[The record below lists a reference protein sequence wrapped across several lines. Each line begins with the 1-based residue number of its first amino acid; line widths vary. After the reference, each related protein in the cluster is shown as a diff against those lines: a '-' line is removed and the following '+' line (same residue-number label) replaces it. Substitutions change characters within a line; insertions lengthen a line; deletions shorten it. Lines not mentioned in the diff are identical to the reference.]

1 MMDTTKKLMTLLLV
15 LTLPVIAV
23 AEDVYDFEVDGIYY
37 KIVNDEA
44 CVTYKS
50 FSYIDH
56 DPYYESDYAGD
67 VMIPP
72 TVTYDGKTYPV
83 TSIGNCAFY
92 RRRAVTSITIPSSIT
107 SIGWSAFFDCTG
119 LTRVTI
125 TDLTAWCNI
134 DIDFN
139 SNPLY
144 YAQHLYLNDTEVT
157 DLVIPEGI
165 TEIDGFAFYGCVGL
179 TSVTIPNSVTSI
191 GEGAF
196 MECSQLSSVT
206 CLATTPPII
215 KYENCFDDECYS
227 NATLFVPAAV
237 VNMYRA
243 APIWKKFIVKSIG
256 SDNPTGENVY
266 DFEVDGIYYKIMN
279 NEAYVT
285 YQNVTYVSHDP
296 DIYTSD
302 YTGDVVIPSSV
313 TYNGQT
319 YTVTGINSHAFEGCW
334 TLTGVTIPNTVTTI
348 SFDAFKNCSGL
359 TSIEIPSSVTTV
371 YSDAFL
377 GCTGLTRVDITD
389 LVAWCNISY
398 GSIGAN
404 PLALAHHLYLNGSE
418 VTDLTIP
425 DGVTTISQSAFYG
438 CTSLRTVEIP
448 NFVTT
453 IGRYAFFECTGMT
466 RATIGNAV
474 TTIDEAAFYGCSELL
489 SVSLGNS
496 VETFGTN
503 TFGGCTHLTHIRIPD
518 SMTAIS
524 TGAFRD
530 CTGLTG
536 VTIGKSVTTIGA
548 GSFMGCTAL
557 TSIEIPNAVTEIG
570 LRAFYNCANLS
581 TVTLGNSIAA
591 IGKEAFINA
600 PSIETV
606 TCKATT
612 PPSWADASMFM
623 TNVFIHAPL
632 HVPIDFEREYKTD
645 PHWGQFLTII
655 GDVSGDEPSDNPADV
670 NGDGEVNISDI
681 NNVIDIVIM
690 GGNAGHNHT
699 PGDGS
704 IIGDVNGD
712 GEVNIGDINAIIEI
726 ILNNH

>member
-1 MMDTTKKLMTLLLV
+1 MNTITKLMTLLLALV
-15 LTLPVIAV
+15 LPVIAV
-23 AEDVYDFEVDGIYY
+23 AEDVYDFEEGGIYY

-44 CVTYKS
+44 SVTYKS

-67 VMIPP
+67 VVIPP

-179 TSVTIPNSVTSI
+179 TSVKIPNSVASI

-196 MECSQLSSVT
+196 MDCTQLNSVT

-256 SDNPTGENVY
+256 SDNPTGENIY
-266 DFEVDGIYYKIMN
+266 DFEEGGIYYKIVD

-302 YTGDVVIPSSV
+302 YTGDVVIPSTV
-313 TYNGQT
+313 THNGQT
-319 YTVTGINSHAFEGCW
+319 YTVTCINSHAFEGCW
-334 TLTGVTIPNTVTTI
+334 ALTGVTIPNSVTTI
-348 SFDAFKNCSGL
+348 SFDAFKNCTGL
-359 TSIEIPSSVTTV
+359 ASIEIPSSVTTI

-377 GCTGLTRVDITD
+377 GCTGLTRVEITD

-398 GSIGAN
+398 GGIGTN
-404 PLALAHHLYLNGSE
+404 PLYYAHHLYLDGYE
-418 VTDLTIP
+418 VTDLSIP
-425 DGVTTISQSAFYG
+425 DAVTSIGQSAFFG
-438 CTSLRTVEIP
+438 CTGLKTVEIP
-448 NFVTT
+448 NSVTT
-453 IGRYAFFECTGMT
+453 IGRYAFYQCTGLT
-466 RATIGNAV
+466 RATVGNAV
-474 TTIDEAAFYGCSELL
+474 TTIEEAAFYGCTALD

-496 VETFGTN
+496 VESFGIN
-503 TFGGCTHLTHIRIPD
+503 
-518 SMTAIS
+518 
-524 TGAFRD
+524 AFY
-530 CTGLTG
+530 
-536 VTIGKSVTTIGA
+536 
-548 GSFMGCTAL
+548 GCTAL
-557 TSIEIPNAVTEIG
+557 TGIVIPNSVTSIGVGSFWGCTSLENAIIGKCVTSIGIGAFKGCESLTSIDIPNSVTSIGAQAFSGCTGLTSVNLGSAVTTMGKDAFQNASSIG
-570 LRAFYNCANLS
+570 VLS
-581 TVTLGNSIAA
+581 
-591 IGKEAFINA
+591 
-600 PSIETV
+600 
-606 TCKATT
+606 CRATT
-612 PPSWADASMFM
+612 PPTWEDMSMF
-623 TNVFIHAPL
+623 TQNVYNHAEL
-632 HVPIDFEREYKTD
+632 HVPIDTERAYKTS
-645 PHWGQFLTII
+645 PYWGQFLKIIADVTIEIPGDVNGDGETNI
-655 GDVSGDEPSDNPADV
+655 GDTNSVIDVIINGGGIGGHSRIPACDV
-670 NGDGEVNISDI
+670 NGDGEVNISD
-681 NNVIDIVIM
+681 V
-690 GGNAGHNHT
+690 
-699 PGDGS
+699 
-704 IIGDVNGD
+704 
-712 GEVNIGDINAIIEI
+712 NAIIEL
-726 ILNNH
+726 ILN